1 MNVNSEI
8 RKKSYVSPVISFD
21 EIEEEQALLA
31 GSRTDGGGS
40 EVDPGNGENTGND
53 PDFGGSNGARVLQAR
68 LAEAMSMISCS
79 STTSNTM
86 SSAPEHVMLCDLLTP
101 KGR

>member
-53 PDFGGSNGARVLQAR
+53 PDLGGSNGA
-68 LAEAMSMISCS
+68 
-79 STTSNTM
+79 
-86 SSAPEHVMLCDLLTP
+86 
-101 KGR
+101 KGATGSLGGGDEYDFVFEYDE